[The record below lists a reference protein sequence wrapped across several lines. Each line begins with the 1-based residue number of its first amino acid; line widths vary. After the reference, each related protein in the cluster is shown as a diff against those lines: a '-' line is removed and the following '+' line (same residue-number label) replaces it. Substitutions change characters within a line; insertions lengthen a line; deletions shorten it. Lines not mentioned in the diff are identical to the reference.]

1 MSNPTANGELDD
13 YLEGLL
19 HDAGVEIVAP
29 PAAVAVETAALAHA
43 DLALAAPPV
52 QAAAL

>member
-13 YLEGLL
+13 YLEDLL

-29 PAAVAVETAALAHA
+29 PAAVAVEAAALAHA
-43 DLALAAPPV
+43 DLALAEPPV